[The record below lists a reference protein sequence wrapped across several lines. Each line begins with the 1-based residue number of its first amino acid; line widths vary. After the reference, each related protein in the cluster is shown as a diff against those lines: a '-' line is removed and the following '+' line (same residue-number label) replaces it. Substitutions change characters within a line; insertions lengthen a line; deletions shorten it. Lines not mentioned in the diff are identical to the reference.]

1 MVANLHFQL
10 RWYNQITLKNI
21 YLDNR
26 KIVKSFLR
34 KNKETRQYET
44 QKKFYNKHEQQTLL
58 EEVYIE
64 LGEAIFHL
72 EYY

>member
-64 LGEAIFHL
+64 LGEALFHL

>member
-34 KNKETRQYET
+34 KNKEARQYET

-64 LGEAIFHL
+64 LGEALFHL